1 MAGAAVMGSA
11 APLTGDATTRSTR
24 VICSSANAPTLSSA
38 VNFRGPVAATGMRR
52 VQVPS
57 LAIRVE
63 ALPILTVKAPGELS
77 VPLTVSWRLAGALW
91 SGPGWGER

>member
-1 MAGAAVMGSA
+1 MAGAAVMGRA
-11 APLTGDATTRSTR
+11 APSAGDTDHQVNESDLLVRRRAD
-24 VICSSANAPTLSSA
+24 VIIA
-38 VNFRGPVAATGMRR
+38 VNVLGPVAATGMRR
-52 VQVPS
+52 IQVPS

-63 ALPILTVKAPGELS
+63 TLPILTVKAPGEVS